1 MTQQIINTGS
11 GPNAQDG
18 DNLYVAFTKVNE
30 NFSNIW
36 AQGPVDS
43 NIVVQ
48 NNDIISTDVNG
59 NIVLLPNGIGSILL
73 KNSTYPGANNAYF
86 LGDHSRRWRGVWVGS
101 AGINTTGNLYAGNL
115 IISGNTSF
123 DGDIEFAGNVLI
135 DKNLHTIGNITTDS
149 NVNIAGSLTSGPAT
163 FAGNVAITGN
173 LQVAGNI
180 VYIDVEELRVN
191 DPVIELGTGI
201 NGAPLT
207 SSDGFSRGVLM
218 DYFDTAANTQQYGFM
233 GLAGPNYT
241 NYQFLTNATD
251 VGNTFTGTPA
261 NVDLGNLYA
270 AGQVSADGNIYGG
283 NIVTVGDVSAT
294 ANITG
299 ANLLTGGNISAEG
312 GLIADT
318 LYANTSIESDNT
330 ISAAGNITGAYLLG
344 NGRFLSGID
353 TTLISNGTSR
363 VQVVTADGNIIANV
377 AGNTVATWT
386 ADGYSVAGNISTDSY
401 YVGNGRYLTG
411 VVADSI
417 GNVIDSLSVSG
428 NINTG
433 NLNTGGQ
440 LSAAGNITGNYILGN
455 GAFLTGIDTSAISNG
470 TSNVHIATANGNIT
484 MSVDGTANVVEVSSS
499 GAYVNGTLTV
509 TGNAAVGSIL
519 TDGYYYANGQPLDM
533 QQPSGSNTWVQY
545 NDNNNFGASDAFT
558 FDSSANALAVSGNIV
573 GGNLRTTGQVSAT
586 GNIVGGNLRTTGAVV
601 GGTGSFLSDVTIYGN
616 LQVSGNIIY
625 VDVTELRVVDPVIE
639 MGGGPNGTP
648 LTTNDGFSRGL
659 KLDYYSNTANAQ
671 QFGFFGLAAT
681 DYTTYQFLTNATDT
695 ANTFTGTAA
704 NLYFGNASVTGN
716 IAAAGILTD
725 NYYYANGAP
734 VDFEQPAGSN
744 TQIQFNDNNNFGAS
758 ANLTF
763 DSSTNV
769 LSVNGNIVGGN
780 LNTDGVVSAGGNVYG
795 GNISTAGNIDAN
807 VINVAT
813 ANIGSITVG
822 NVSLSGNISVEALTA
837 NLYVSANGNVIGGNL
852 LTGGNVSAT
861 GNGTFGNLGTT
872 GNVTANG
879 VLTDNYYYANGAPVD
894 WQQPSGSNTWIQYND
909 NNDFGASANLTFNS
923 TTNLLDV
930 GGNISASGT
939 INSGNIT
946 LNNWL
951 QTPGGTNLIV
961 NPGTSQVRIIANTEP
976 YHNDSWYLGADN
988 ARWSA
993 IYGNVGN
1000 FSGTISAL
1008 GTIQGG
1014 NLQTNGL
1021 ISATGNITSAAN
1033 IAALTFNG
1041 NLEGNYAN
1049 LTGNVDA
1056 SNLLTTGLISA
1067 TGNLTAGNID
1077 TLGHLGAG
1085 SADFNGDVSIVGNLN
1100 VDGNVTYID
1109 VKDLR
1114 VEDPII
1120 DLGGGPNGAVLT
1132 TNDGFSRGLKLEYFN
1147 TTANTAEFGFMGL
1160 AASDYTTYQLLTNAT
1175 DTGNTF
1181 TGTAANLYL
1190 GNLSAVGN
1198 VAANGILTD
1207 NYYYA
1212 NGAPVDF
1219 QQAAGSNTWVQYNN
1233 NNDFG
1238 ASAAFT
1244 FDASSNVL
1252 TVGGNVSST
1261 ANVIGGNLVTSGNAV
1276 VSGIKTDNYM
1286 YANGQPL
1293 DMQQPAGSNTW
1304 IQFNNNNDFGA
1315 TANLTFDSSTNQF
1328 YVGGVGSFA
1337 GNVIGSNLFT
1347 AGRISATGNIDG
1359 GNLSGEYIIGT
1370 LSTNAQPNITS
1381 VGTLTSLNSGA
1392 ISSSGNITG
1401 VNILTGGSISAAG
1414 NVNGDFVIGNTISS
1428 VGNAHIG
1435 GDLFVN
1441 GNVTYINITDLNV
1454 QDPIISMGR
1463 GPNNTPLTVNDGYD
1477 RGEQLW
1483 YYTDQEYSAF
1493 IGWDNSTNNLIAA
1506 LDVTNSSEV
1515 ITVNNW
1521 GNFVVG
1527 NLYTQALN
1535 SANILFVNTGSNV
1548 VTVGSNTVTTG
1559 ATFAVNATDS
1569 ILIPIGNSFQRPAT
1583 PVVGMIRF
1591 NTTLDT
1597 FEFYSDVDGW
1607 TVGGGGGGGASLTSQ
1622 TFTADGSTTVFNLTN
1637 PSTTVDSMVQINGVT
1652 QVPTAAYSIVGNTL
1666 TFTEAPE
1673 AGDTIEV
1680 REIVA
1685 QSTVHA
1691 ITNSSGNAS
1700 ISVNDAS
1707 SSVTLQ
1713 GILQLNP
1720 TTQPGSPQEGMV
1732 YFDSGTKK
1740 LRCYDG
1746 TVWQDLF

>member
-18 DNLYVAFTKVNE
+18 DNLYVAFNKVNE
-30 NFSNIW
+30 NFNSIW

-43 NIVVQ
+43 NISIA
-48 NNDIISTDVNG
+48 NNAIISTDVNG
-59 NIVLLPNGIGSILL
+59 NIVLIPNGIGYAQLNATTI
-73 KNSTYPGANNAYF
+73 PGANNTYF
-86 LGDHSRRWRGVWVGS
+86 LGDKTRRWRGIYAGS
-101 AGINTTGNLYAGNL
+101 AGIDTTGNLYAGNL

-123 DGDIEFAGNVLI
+123 DGDIEFAGNVTV
-135 DKNLHTIGNITTDS
+135 DQNLHTIGNITTDS
-149 NVNIAGSLTSGPAT
+149 NVNIAGTLTSGPAT

-218 DYFDTAANTQQYGFM
+218 DYFNTAANTQQYGFM

-270 AGQVSADGNIYGG
+270 AGQVSADGNIIGG

-318 LYANTSIESDNT
+318 LYANTSIESGNT

-377 AGNTVATWT
+377 ADATIATWT
-386 ADGYSVAGNISTDSY
+386 ADGYSVTGNIDIDGY
-401 YVGNGRYLTG
+401 YTGNGRYLTG

-417 GNVIDSLSVSG
+417 GNVLASISVSG
-428 NINTG
+428 NANVG
-433 NLNTGGQ
+433 NLNT
-440 LSAAGNITGNYILGN
+440 AGNVTGNYILGN
-455 GAFLTGIDTSAISNG
+455 GAFLTGIDTSLISNG
-470 TSNVHIATANGNIT
+470 TSNVHVATANGNIT
-484 MSVDGTANVVEVSSS
+484 MSVDGTANVVEVSST
-499 GAYVNGTLTV
+499 GAYVNGILSV

-519 TDGYYYANGQPLDM
+519 TDNYYYANGQPLDM
-533 QQPSGSNTWVQY
+533 QQPAGSNTWVQY

-558 FDSSANALAVSGNIV
+558 FDSSANALAVSGNIS

-586 GNIVGGNLRTTGAVV
+586 GNIVGGNLRTTGAIV

-616 LQVSGNIIY
+616 LQVGGNIVY
-625 VDVTELRVVDPVIE
+625 VDVSELRVADPVIE
-639 MGGGPNGTP
+639 LGGGPNGQP
-648 LTTNDGFSRGL
+648 LTGDDGFSRGL
-659 KLDYYSNTANAQ
+659 KLDYFSDTANTQ

-716 IAAAGILTD
+716 IATAGILTDGYYYANGAPVDWQQPAGSNTQIQINDNNNFGASANLTFDTDTQILYVGGQASITGNANVGNLNTTGNAVVGGIKTD

-744 TQIQFNDNNNFGAS
+744 TQIQFNDNNDFGAS

-763 DSSTNV
+763 DNSTNV

-780 LNTDGVVSAGGNVYG
+780 LNTTGVVSANGNVYG

-813 ANIGSITVG
+813 ANVGSITVG
-822 NVSLSGNISVEALTA
+822 NVSLSGNITVEALTA

-852 LTGGNVSAT
+852 LTSGLVSAT
-861 GNGTFGNLGTT
+861 GNGTFGNLDTS

-894 WQQPSGSNTWIQYND
+894 WQQPAGSNTQIQFND
-909 NNDFGASANLTFNS
+909 NNDFGASANLTFDSN
-923 TTNLLDV
+923 TNLLTV
-930 GGNISASGT
+930 GGG
-939 INSGNIT
+939 
-946 LNNWL
+946 
-951 QTPGGTNLIV
+951 
-961 NPGTSQVRIIANTEP
+961 
-976 YHNDSWYLGADN
+976 
-988 ARWSA
+988 
-993 IYGNVGN
+993 
-1000 FSGTISAL
+1000 
-1008 GTIQGG
+1008 
-1014 NLQTNGL
+1014 
-1021 ISATGNITSAAN
+1021 ISATGNITAGPAD
-1033 IAALTFNG
+1033 F
-1041 NLEGNYAN
+1041 
-1049 LTGNVDA
+1049 TGNV
-1056 SNLLTTGLISA
+1056 T
-1067 TGNLTAGNID
+1067 
-1077 TLGHLGAG
+1077 
-1085 SADFNGDVSIVGNLN
+1085 IVGDLT
-1100 VDGNVTYID
+1100 VDGNVTYIN
-1109 VKDLR
+1109 VNDLR

-1120 DLGGGPNGAVLT
+1120 DLGGGPNGAPLT
-1132 TNDGFSRGLKLEYFN
+1132 TNDGFSRGLKLEYFDTVSN
-1147 TTANTAEFGFMGL
+1147 APQFGFMGL
-1160 AASDYTTYQLLTNAT
+1160 AASDYNTYQLLTDAT
-1175 DTGNTF
+1175 ETGNTF

-1190 GNLSAVGN
+1190 GNLSAIGN
-1198 VAANGILTD
+1198 VATGGILTD
-1207 NYYYA
+1207 NYY
-1212 NGAPVDF
+1212 
-1219 QQAAGSNTWVQYNN
+1219 
-1233 NNDFG
+1233 
-1238 ASAAFT
+1238 
-1244 FDASSNVL
+1244 
-1252 TVGGNVSST
+1252 
-1261 ANVIGGNLVTSGNAV
+1261 
-1276 VSGIKTDNYM
+1276 

-1304 IQFNNNNDFGA
+1304 IQFNDNNDFGA
-1315 TANLTFDSSTNQF
+1315 SANLTFDSSTNQLSAN
-1328 YVGGVGSFA
+1328 GAGSFA
-1337 GNVIGSNLFT
+1337 GTVTGGNLLT
-1347 AGRISATGNIDG
+1347 GGRISATGNIDG
-1359 GNLSGEYIIGT
+1359 GNLSGEFIIGT
-1370 LSTNAQPNITS
+1370 LSTNAQPNIIS
-1381 VGTLTSLNSGA
+1381 VGTLSSLNSGA

-1401 VNILTGGSISAAG
+1401 ANILTGGIVSANGNVTGGNLLTSGLISAAG
-1414 NVNGDFVIGNTISS
+1414 NINGNVIIGNTISS

-1441 GNVTYINITDLNV
+1441 GNVTYINIIDLNV

-1483 YYTDQEYSAF
+1483 YYTDQERSAF

-1506 LDVTNSSEV
+1506 LDVTNNSEI

-1535 SANILFVNTGSNV
+1535 SANILFVDTGSNV
-1548 VTVGSNTVTTG
+1548 VTIGSNTVTSG

-1569 ILIPIGNSFQRPAT
+1569 MLVPVGNTFQRPAD

-1607 TVGGGGGGGASLTSQ
+1607 TVGGGTGSTSLTSQ
-1622 TFTADGSTTVFNLTN
+1622 TFTADGSTTIFNLTN

-1652 QVPTAAYSIVGNTL
+1652 QVPVAAYSIVGTTL

-1713 GILQLNP
+1713 GILQLTP
-1720 TTQPGSPQEGMV
+1720 TLQPSSPQEGMV

-1746 TVWQDLF
+1746 AVWQDLF